1 MNERMKVK
9 LQLITP
15 AIAENYLRYNIRNRK
30 ATGRL
35 IRFLSNQMIDNLFLE
50 NGESIV
56 FDLRGDLVDGQ
67 HRLLAIIKSG
77 KSYNI
82 PVVTGV
88 LPHSMAT
95 YDTGKNRSA
104 RDVLQMNGFKY
115 YSPLASFIISLNR
128 YFIRSYK
135 NAEVS
140 TGEREGMLTN
150 QQVLEYCKDNYDWL
164 KEIMSKSQYL
174 TQTQITPK
182 VLSGTQIALICY
194 VIGGKQP
201 DSIVYDFMKY
211 IIGISRT
218 ADSAT
223 NYLFTKLYNSKINKE
238 PLNFYWILG
247 MSIKAYN
254 YFIDGNPAVRFFRF
268 SINDDLPKIK
278 KL

>member
-1 MNERMKVK
+1 
-9 LQLITP
+9 
-15 AIAENYLRYNIRNRK
+15 
-30 ATGRL
+30 
-35 IRFLSNQMIDNLFLE
+35 MIDNLFLE